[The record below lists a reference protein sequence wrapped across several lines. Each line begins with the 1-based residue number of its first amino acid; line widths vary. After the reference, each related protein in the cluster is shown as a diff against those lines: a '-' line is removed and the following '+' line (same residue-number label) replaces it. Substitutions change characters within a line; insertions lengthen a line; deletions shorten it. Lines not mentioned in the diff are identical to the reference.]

1 MKDVMQKQLEAGKEA
16 IFNMKLKRSQF
27 LVKNMTDDM
36 ITVKLGNKCC
46 CRYGRGCVC

>member
-27 LVKNMTDDM
+27 LVKT
-36 ITVKLGNKCC
+36 
-46 CRYGRGCVC
+46 